1 MSWPSDNKSDLT
13 RLDNANDTL
22 GRSRREI
29 KRGIDNTNAILD
41 EFDINTVGNREVLRY
56 NGTQW
61 VPVDVATFG
70 AIQTATITM
79 TNSTPALEI
88 LDNPYSILETDS
100 TEINLKEGTYYF
112 EQQGEMIGTNAPS
125 ISGALA
131 TISIQVDG
139 QSYNSPSGT
148 ACEHKLMNAGAG
160 SPIGFGTSSRIA
172 VVDSASVGRISLTH
186 TKTHITTDQ
195 YLSWVIYKLA

>member
-41 EFDINTVGNREVLRY
+41 EFDINTVGNKEVLRY

-61 VPVDVATFG
+61 VPVDVSTFG
-70 AIQTATITM
+70 SIQTATIRM
-79 TNSTPALEI
+79 TNSTPPLEI
-88 LDNPYSILETDS
+88 LDDPYSILETDS

-112 EQQGEMIGTNAPS
+112 EQQGEMIGTGAPA
-125 ISGALA
+125 ISGRLA

-148 ACEHKLMNAGAG
+148 ACEHILMNGGAG
-160 SPIGFGTSSRIA
+160 SPIAFGTSSRIA

-186 TKTHITTDQ
+186 TKNHITADQ
-195 YLSWVIYKLA
+195 YLSWIIYKLA

>member
-41 EFDINTVGNREVLRY
+41 EFDINTVGNKEVLRY

-112 EQQGEMIGTNAPS
+112 EQQGEMIGTNAPG

-139 QSYNSPSGT
+139 QSYNSPSGDV
-148 ACEHKLMNAGAG
+148 CQHSLMNAGAF

-186 TKTHITTDQ
+186 TKTHITADQ
-195 YLSWVIYKLA
+195 YLSWIIYKLA

>member
-1 MSWPSDNKSDLT
+1 
-13 RLDNANDTL
+13 
-22 GRSRREI
+22 
-29 KRGIDNTNAILD
+29 
-41 EFDINTVGNREVLRY
+41 TVGNKEVLRY

-88 LDNPYSILETDS
+88 LDNPYNILETDS

-112 EQQGEMIGTNAPS
+112 EQQGEMIGTNAPG
-125 ISGALA
+125 ISGPLA

-139 QSYNSPSGT
+139 QSYNSPSGDV
-148 ACEHKLMNAGAG
+148 CQHSLMNAGAF

-186 TKTHITTDQ
+186 TKTHITADQ
-195 YLSWVIYKLA
+195 YLSWIIYKLA